1 MTIEIKYGKK
11 KLVVKPTNDNTVLK
25 QFTYHLYE
33 KKEVVR
39 GGTLN
44 SNYQL
49 SDILNLLK

>member
-1 MTIEIKYGKK
+1 MTIEIKDGKR
-11 KLVVKPTNDNTVLK
+11 KLVIKPTNDNTIIY

-33 KKEVVR
+33 AKKVIR